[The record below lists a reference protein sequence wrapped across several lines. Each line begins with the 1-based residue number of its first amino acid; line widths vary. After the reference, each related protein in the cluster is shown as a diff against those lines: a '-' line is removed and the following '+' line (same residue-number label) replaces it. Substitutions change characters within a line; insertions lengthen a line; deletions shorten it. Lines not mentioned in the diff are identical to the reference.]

1 MTQQKST
8 TNWVTL
14 SPELV
19 DIIHDSV
26 LNPGELS
33 GRAGDKSLDATL
45 ARVENRILYGMI
57 GDIYDLAAA
66 YAVVIARGH
75 CFNDG
80 NKRTAY
86 LCMDTCLDINGI
98 AIDWDV
104 TQIGPLIIDIAQGKA
119 DEDDL
124 AAFLR
129 PVV

>member
-1 MTQQKST
+1 MNFILLDAET
-8 TNWVTL
+8 
-14 SPELV
+14 V
-19 DIIHDSV
+19 DAIHDAV
-26 LNPGELS
+26 LNPGELA

-45 ARVENRILYGMI
+45 ARVDNRVLYGMI
-57 GDIYDLAAA
+57 ADVFDLAAA

-86 LCMDTCLDINGI
+86 ETMAVALEANGHPMEF
-98 AIDWDV
+98 DV
-104 TQIGPLIIDIAQGKA
+104 TQIGPLIIDIAKGAA

-129 PVV
+129 PQG